1 MEKVSVSSK
10 GQVVIPKAMRR
21 RLNLQPGTRLEV
33 SVMNDDTLT
42 LKVAPKLSHKEQI
55 ARLAGSLKRPGQRRI
70 SDEDM
75 HRAVLDMAAAQDERT
90 KTKPRRKGKRR

>member
-1 MEKVSVSSK
+1 MEKVSLSSK

-21 RLNLQPGTRLEV
+21 QLNLQPGTRLEV
-33 SVMNDDTLT
+33 SVMNNDTLT
-42 LKVAPKLSHKEQI
+42 LKVALKLSHKEQI

-75 HRAVLDMAAAQDERT
+75 HRAVLERAAAEDERT
-90 KTKPRRKGKRR
+90 KRKSKRR